1 MIEFAWPMSTGE
13 WLAFLTGLATFLIGV
28 ALMVIPRGFMHVLGL
43 APRED
48 TNNGVSEVRGPF
60 GGMWAG
66 LGLASI
72 LLAQPLVYLALGV
85 AFAFCVIGRIISF
98 AADRT
103 FNIHC
108 VVATLF
114 EIASAVFPIAYAL
127 QIIP

>member
-28 ALMVIPRGFMHVLGL
+28 ALMVIPRRFMHVLGL
-43 APRED
+43 APREG

-72 LLAQPLVYLALGV
+72 LLAQPLV
-85 AFAFCVIGRIISF
+85 
-98 AADRT
+98 
-103 FNIHC
+103 
-108 VVATLF
+108 
-114 EIASAVFPIAYAL
+114 
-127 QIIP
+127 